1 MGVGVKL
8 PAIALILS
16 SFALAA
22 ESDKITHQEIDFK
35 GQKRSYDIFLPD
47 TENTPRPLLL
57 LMHPTG
63 QPEIHLLE
71 AWKSLAEKQ
80 HIVLAAPSS
89 THVESWSVQND
100 PPEYIEQIIANVKTH
115 HAVDA
120 RRIYVFGYSAGA
132 HYAIKLCLTFPHS
145 FAACASAMGALDQKL
160 FPALGQLSGK
170 IPMILFSGSE
180 DTIVPPADV
189 LATYQ
194 ALRKNGYDV
203 KLQNYPG
210 QDHNYYRISGDI
222 NKKAWEFMSAHE
234 LPAN

>member
-1 MGVGVKL
+1 MRVVAVFAALLVFISAALSEDRG
-8 PAIALILS
+8 AI
-16 SFALAA
+16 
-22 ESDKITHQEIDFK
+22 TQQEIDFK
-35 GQKRSYDIFLPD
+35 GQERSYELFLPD
-47 TENTPRPLLL
+47 TDNTPRPLLL

-63 QPEIHLLE
+63 QREIQLVE
-71 AWKSLAEKQ
+71 AWKSVAEKE

-89 THVESWSVQND
+89 THIESWSVQND

-120 RRIYVFGYSAGA
+120 RRVYVFGYSAGA
-132 HYAIKLCLTFPHS
+132 HYAIKLCLAFPGS
-145 FAACASAMGALDQKL
+145 FAACASAMGALDSKL
-160 FPALGQLSGK
+160 FPALDQLTGK
-170 IPMILFSGSE
+170 IPMILFSGTD
-180 DTIVPPADV
+180 DTIVPAADV

-194 ALRKNGYDV
+194 TLRKNRYEV
-203 KLQNYPG
+203 KLVNYPG